1 MEYPAEL
8 QFTPVE
14 ERAMLGGLQVTVTLE
29 EILEDVEYTYEQFK
43 EDDDNDIYANCK
55 SLTEE
60 IKKSLGL
67 EFERAK
73 GTSIL
78 DNLDFEE
85 QITLKRKLENR
96 ANMRTAR
103 EIQLSELAET
113 KKALEELDKTP
124 RLF

>member
-1 MEYPAEL
+1 MEYPKEL

-60 IKKSLGL
+60 IKKSLEG

-85 QITLKRKLENR
+85 QITLRKKLEGR
-96 ANMRTAR
+96 ANMRCAR
-103 EIQLSELAET
+103 ESQL
-113 KKALEELDKTP
+113 KELDKVKQTMEEENTKTT
-124 RLF
+124 LF